1 MDNIPEYSAI
11 AVIVVFLIK
20 EMFSYLKEKRKE
32 SITGNVNKIDTE
44 HGKDIAR
51 IEERLDKIQTLSSNH
66 IAHIQDDIV
75 LIRKD
80 IEKICE
86 NIEKIRD
93 K

>member
-1 MDNIPEYSAI
+1 MNNLPEYSAI

-20 EMFSYLKEKRKE
+20 EMFSYMKEKKKE
-32 SITGNVNKIDTE
+32 SITDNVNKTDTE
-44 HGKDIAR
+44 HGIDIAR